1 MEEIEIMERL
11 TKMEERSKSNTHRLD
26 RLERVTNEIHTMSN
40 TMIQLVEEVK
50 HTNETVGS
58 LDAKVERMGSRV
70 DSMEKLPADDIRAYR
85 RTAVAAIISAM
96 AGIRAVKTMAQ
107 TAVSMLTVGQ
117 AVIEVNWVNVASVS
131 LVAGAISI
139 LTSLAGLPEQG
150 QEGGAA

>member
-1 MEEIEIMERL
+1 MEEIEIMELL

-26 RLERVTNEIHTMSN
+26 RLERVTHEIHTMSN

-96 AGIRAVKTMAQ
+96 AGAVAAGILSMA
-107 TAVSMLTVGQ
+107 
-117 AVIEVNWVNVASVS
+117 INY
-131 LVAGAISI
+131 I
-139 LTSLAGLPEQG
+139 
-150 QEGGAA
+150 